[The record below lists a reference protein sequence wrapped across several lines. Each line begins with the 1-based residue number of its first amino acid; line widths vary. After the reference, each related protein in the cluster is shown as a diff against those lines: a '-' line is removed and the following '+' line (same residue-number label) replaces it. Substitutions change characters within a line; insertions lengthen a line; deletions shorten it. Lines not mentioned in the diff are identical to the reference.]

1 MKFTEHDE
9 KVMEKFASMIISRME
24 QMKAG
29 DWKKGWIGSDITG
42 GPVSISARPY
52 AGVNVLMLLMD
63 TAMRGYK
70 YPIYC
75 TLKQTNLLG
84 GHVNKGSVS
93 MPVIFW
99 KFNITTPSGRKLS
112 LEEYNGLSLSQ
123 RSACTVIPILK
134 SYNVFNIQQ
143 TNLGEVCPEKI
154 DELAKKF
161 EGATLSD
168 TRGMYKNAA
177 IDKMLKEQTWLCP
190 ITYTK
195 ESTGAM
201 YSPSKDR
208 IIVPRKGQFKVHT
221 APEDVYVDGQEFY
234 TTLLHEM
241 IHSTGIVSRLNR
253 NTGHRF
259 GDKLYAK
266 EELVAELGAA
276 RCGQALG
283 FDARILDNNA
293 AYLDGWIQSLKEE
306 PKFVLTL
313 LGDVDKA
320 SRMILDKLS
329 A

>member
-1 MKFTEHDE
+1 
-9 KVMEKFASMIISRME
+9 MIISRME

-29 DWKKGWIGSDITG
+29 DWKKGWICSDITG
-42 GPVSISARPY
+42 DPVSITTRPY
-52 AGVNVLMLLMD
+52 EGVNAFMLMLD
-63 TAMRGYK
+63 SAMRGWNL
-70 YPIYC
+70 PVYC
-75 TLKQTNLLG
+75 TLKQANLLG
-84 GHVNKGSVS
+84 AHIKKGSSS
-93 MPVIFW
+93 MPVIYW
-99 KFNITTPSGRKLS
+99 KFNITDPSGRKLS
-112 LEEYNGLSLSQ
+112 LEEYNRLSLSQ

-143 TNLGEVCPEKI
+143 TNLGEVCPQKI
-154 DELAKKF
+154 DELAKTF

-190 ITYTK
+190 IVYDK
-195 ESTGAM
+195 ESNGAY
-201 YSPSKDR
+201 YSPSNDK
-208 IIVPRKGQFKVHT
+208 IVVPRKGQFKVHT
-221 APEDVYVDGQEFY
+221 TADEIYVDGQEFY
-234 TTLLHEM
+234 SSLLHEM
-241 IHSTGIVSRLNR
+241 IHSTGIESRLNR

-276 RCGQALG
+276 RVGQVLG
-283 FDARILDNNA
+283 FDTRIIDNNA
-293 AYLDGWIQSLKEE
+293 AYLDGWIKSLKEE
-306 PKFVLTL
+306 PKYVLTL

>member
-29 DWKKGWIGSDITG
+29 DWKKGWIGTDISG

-52 AGVNVLMLLMD
+52 AGANVLMLLMD
-63 TAMRGYK
+63 TAMRGWR

-99 KFNITTPSGRKLS
+99 KFDIKDSTGRRISQEDYRNMSQSQKS
-112 LEEYNGLSLSQ
+112 LCS
-123 RSACTVIPILK
+123 VIPILK
-134 SYNVFNIQQ
+134 SYNVFNIEQ
-143 TNLGEVCPEKI
+143 TNLADVCPEKI
-154 DELAKKF
+154 DELTKMY
-161 EGATLSD
+161 EGEAHKD

-177 IDKMLKEQTWLCP
+177 IDKLLKEQTWICP

-195 ESTGAM
+195 TADGAC
-201 YSPSKDR
+201 YSPSKDM
-208 IIVPRKGQFKVHT
+208 IVVPRKGQFRIHKT
-221 APEDVYVDGQEFY
+221 AEDIYVDGQEFY

-241 IHSTGIVSRLNR
+241 IHSTGTESRLNR

-276 RCGQALG
+276 RCGQELG
-283 FDARILDNNA
+283 FDARILNNNA
-293 AYLDGWIQSLKEE
+293 AYLDGWINALKEE
-306 PKFVLTL
+306 PRFVLSL

-320 SRMILDKLS
+320 SRMILQKLS